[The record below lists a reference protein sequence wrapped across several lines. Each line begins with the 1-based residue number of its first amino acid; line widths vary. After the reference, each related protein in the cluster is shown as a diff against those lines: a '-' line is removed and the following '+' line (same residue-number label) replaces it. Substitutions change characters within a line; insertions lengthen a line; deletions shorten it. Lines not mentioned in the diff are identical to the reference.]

1 MKLKLDPKI
10 FATYR
15 ADLCHGHWLGNRP
28 RPKSKGRIAILLIP
42 KNASQTISRN
52 CSDAWRREFTRHNHD
67 SHIINYVVLLRD
79 PLRRWVSGVVEYC
92 VRNNKDIRT
101 LDLDKMIFDE
111 HTVPQFEHCYFINPD
126 KCDFYVLED
135 NGIQEIYEN
144 YNIKSGNIE
153 NANEAKEIK
162 AKHAPTKWLK
172 NYVSKNPAFRQK
184 IKKFYAR
191 DYSIIK
197 QYYKERYQKS

>member
-1 MKLKLDPKI
+1 MKLTLDPKI

-15 ADLCHGHWLGNRP
+15 GDLCQGHWLGNRSL
-28 RPKSKGRIAILLIP
+28 PKSKGRIAILLIP
-42 KNASQTISRN
+42 KNASSTLSKN
-52 CSDAWRREFTRHNHD
+52 CSNAWRREWYRHLHD
-67 SHIINYVVLLRD
+67 TKITKYVVLLRE

-92 VRNNKDIRT
+92 VKNKKDIRT
-101 LDLDKMIFDE
+101 LDLDKIVFDE
-111 HTVPQFEHCYFINPD
+111 HTVPQFEHCYFLNPD

-135 NGIQEIYEN
+135 NGIKEIYEN
-144 YNIKSGNIE
+144 YDIKHGYVV
-153 NANEAKEIK
+153 NANEAKEVKEKEMLIE
-162 AKHAPTKWLK
+162 WLK
-172 NYVSKNPAFRQK
+172 NYLSKNPNFREK